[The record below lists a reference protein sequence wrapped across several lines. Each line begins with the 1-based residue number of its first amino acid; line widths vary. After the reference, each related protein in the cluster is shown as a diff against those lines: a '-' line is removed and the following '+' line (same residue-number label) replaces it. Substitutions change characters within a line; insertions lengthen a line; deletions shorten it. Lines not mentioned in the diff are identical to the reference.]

1 MKIPKTHRGQHK
13 IPSEATCGPRV
24 WDPWSTWFWNHMR
37 TETNICSMQ
46 NFLTGNT
53 AGDELHKLV

>member
-24 WDPWSTWFWNHMR
+24 WDP
-37 TETNICSMQ
+37 
-46 NFLTGNT
+46 
-53 AGDELHKLV
+53 